1 MSNVS
6 KKMSDFRNCEKSCFS
21 TFPKRLFWSIKILI
35 FCTSLIWEMAVVES
49 QILDAETVTIKQG
62 VVKGSTKVLNG
73 QRLSTFLGIP
83 YAEPPVGNRRLRPT
97 SPHPGWKGR
106 KGSFFIQK
114 WRNCVL
120 AILYQ
125 FLVPSSCYHLIQGLY
140 WTCYCYAMTILD
152 SLKLCHQKPLLL

>member
-21 TFPKRLFWSIKILI
+21 TFPNRLFWSIKILI

-106 KGSFFIQK
+106 KGSFFSTKMTKLCIGNIIPAP
-114 WRNCVL
+114 RTVILIPFNTRL
-120 AILYQ
+120 ILYM
-125 FLVPSSCYHLIQGLY
+125 LL
-140 WTCYCYAMTILD
+140 
-152 SLKLCHQKPLLL
+152 LCHDNTRQS